1 MYNMYNSFF
10 SIIVAA
16 VLLFFAFFAFHGL
29 NSWEDESEER
39 FERRKGQVKR
49 FLIERIG
56 SAILAIAFFAA
67 MMYFTLAA
75 FNSQTSEGLK
85 YFLLVLFSGLASLGC
100 GFWFLCALK
109 WRMIIYDDGATY
121 RSLFSIER
129 MFSYDR
135 SVVREKKIGA
145 QFVYCGIVVC
155 RLSLKFPGAKK
166 LCDAIAERRLTHPKL
181 PDPIC

>member
-56 SAILAIAFFAA
+56 SAILAIAFFVA
-67 MMYFTLAA
+67 MMLR
-75 FNSQTSEGLK
+75 L
-85 YFLLVLFSGLASLGC
+85 
-100 GFWFLCALK
+100 
-109 WRMIIYDDGATY
+109 
-121 RSLFSIER
+121 
-129 MFSYDR
+129 
-135 SVVREKKIGA
+135 
-145 QFVYCGIVVC
+145 
-155 RLSLKFPGAKK
+155 RLSMLRQAKGLNTFCSFSFPVLLLSVAVFGFCARSNGA
-166 LCDAIAERRLTHPKL
+166 
-181 PDPIC
+181 

>member
-56 SAILAIAFFAA
+56 SALLAIAFFAA
-67 MMYFTLAA
+67 IVLKMPVEVVFFLIC
-75 FNSQTSEGLK
+75 SEE
-85 YFLLVLFSGLASLGC
+85 LVKLS
-100 GFWFLCALK
+100 
-109 WRMIIYDDGATY
+109 
-121 RSLFSIER
+121 FSI
-129 MFSYDR
+129 S
-135 SVVREKKIGA
+135 
-145 QFVYCGIVVC
+145 
-155 RLSLKFPGAKK
+155 RLKSCKWIKNV
-166 LCDAIAERRLTHPKL
+166 IN
-181 PDPIC
+181 

>member
-1 MYNMYNSFF
+1 MYNTFNSFF

-16 VLLFFAFFAFHGL
+16 ILIFFAFFAFHGL
-29 NSWEDESEER
+29 NYWEDESEER
-39 FERRKGQVKR
+39 FDRRKGQVKR

-56 SAILAIAFFAA
+56 SGLLSLAFFAA
-67 MMYFTLAA
+67 MMYFVLEA
-75 FNSQTSEGLK
+75 FNADKNSELK
-85 YFLLVLFSGLASLGC
+85 YFLFVLFFGLASLGC

-135 SVVREKKIGA
+135 SVVREKKVGA

-166 LCDAIAERRLTHPKL
+166 LCEAIAERRLTHPKL